1 MSDIALLDP
10 TTAAAARLHH
20 GVLELAGRLGHLLGD
35 DHEAAGFLAALGEQA
50 GPGPAG
56 PHPIDRLAVGLGLT
70 RAEIDVVL
78 LAGAAEEHEGL
89 ASVLRGLHPGHLP
102 VATCGL
108 VAALAEAGLLHD
120 APDDPVEARL
130 WARSQ
135 LTGALDLVL
144 VQGHGPFA
152 ERGLILPE
160 GLWTALRGDPG
171 WPAGAREIDTGAI
184 GPLGLR
190 AEQLSAA
197 LVACANGVPVTVVVD
212 GAGDPVGAAMRLTPL
227 LAGGGANP
235 VVLTVPA
242 LPTAAGRAITLAAL
256 ARGTTPVL
264 VADDLPDG
272 VAALDGVP
280 APSVLVTS
288 GPVRIGTTSRAVLP
302 VRVPP
307 PSRSQRRQLWARLT
321 PDCPDAAEV
330 VPPGCG
336 VAVATELA
344 RDAATAA
351 LLSGTH
357 VRQRDLRAAL
367 DIRGGDRTPAGVQ
380 RIRPVAGWDDLV
392 LPEDRLTQLHEAVA
406 RVRAQDVVLGRWGFL
421 ADRPG
426 RYGVRALFCGP
437 PGTGKTL
444 AGEVLAGAMGRD
456 LLVVDLSRMTSKW
469 IGETEKNLAEAFD
482 AAERG
487 DAVLLFD
494 EADALFGKRTE
505 VGDARDRYANLET
518 AYLLSRLSWFDGVA
532 VLATNLRH
540 NVDPAFTRRLEFVVA
555 FDPPDEEQRVLLWRR
570 HLPATA
576 PLAADVDLGLLAL
589 RYPVTGALIRNAAVA
604 AAFLAAEAGTPI
616 GAAQLAWAMRREY
629 AKAGRAYPA
638 ISEESP

>member
-35 DHEAAGFLAALGEQA
+35 DHEAAGFLSALGEQA
-50 GPGPAG
+50 GPGAAG
-56 PHPIDRLAVGLGLT
+56 PHPIDRLAVGLGLA

-78 LAGAAEEHEGL
+78 FAGAAEEHEGL

-130 WARSQ
+130 WARSL
-135 LTGALDLVL
+135 LTGALDVVL
-144 VQGHGPFA
+144 VQGDGPFS

-171 WPAGAREIDTGAI
+171 WPAGAREIDTGTI

-197 LVACANGVPVTVVVD
+197 LVACANGVPATVVVD

-235 VVLTVPA
+235 VVLTVPT
-242 LPTAAGRAITLAAL
+242 LPIAAGRAITLAAL

-264 VADDLPDG
+264 VTDDLPDG
-272 VAALDGVP
+272 VAALDAVP

-307 PSRSQRRQLWARLT
+307 PSRAQRRQLWARLT

-392 LPEDRLTQLHEAVA
+392 LPEDRLTQLHEAVT
-406 RVRAQDVVLGRWGFL
+406 RVRAQDVVIGRWGFL

-444 AGEVLAGAMGRD
+444 AAEVLAGATRPRSARGRPVAD
-456 LLVVDLSRMTSKW
+456 DVQVDRGDREEPRRGVRRGRARRRRAAVRRGRRPVRQAHRGRRRARPVREPRDRLS
-469 IGETEKNLAEAFD
+469 AV
-482 AAERG
+482 AAER
-487 DAVLLFD
+487 
-494 EADALFGKRTE
+494 
-505 VGDARDRYANLET
+505 
-518 AYLLSRLSWFDGVA
+518 FDGVA

-540 NVDPAFTRRLEFVVA
+540 NIDPAFTRRLEFVVA
-555 FDPPDEEQRVLLWRR
+555 FDPPEEELRFRCGAR
-570 HLPATA
+570 HLPA
-576 PLAADVDLGLLAL
+576 
-589 RYPVTGALIRNAAVA
+589 
-604 AAFLAAEAGTPI
+604 
-616 GAAQLAWAMRREY
+616 
-629 AKAGRAYPA
+629 GRAARGRRGPRCARARYR
-638 ISEESP
+638 